1 MHDSKQRTIF
11 LIEDNRTENILLKL
25 SLNSFK
31 NIKVHTFVNGHELL
45 NSINLNPDIVIVDLN
60 LPDIQGYEL
69 IKLIKEYSS
78 GIYIVVVSSQKDIE
92 VIAKT
97 QELGIFNYIVKN
109 EGCLKHLKTI
119 IQDILVL
126 IDYKESKQSTEE

>member
-1 MHDSKQRTIF
+1 MQPPKQHTIF

-31 NIKVHTFVNGHELL
+31 NIKVHTYTNGKELL
-45 NSINLNPDIVIVDLN
+45 NNLNLNPDIIIVDLN

-69 IKLIKEYSS
+69 IKMIKDYNS

-92 VIAKT
+92 MIAKT
-97 QELGIFNYIVKN
+97 QELGIFSYLVKN
-109 EGCLKHLKTI
+109 EGCLKHLKNV
-119 IQDILVL
+119 IQDILIL
-126 IDYKESKQSTEE
+126 IDYKENKQNTEE